1 MTWRGLSMLA
11 VVPARGGSKGIPG
24 KNLRLVR
31 GLSLVAHAAR
41 FVQLLPWLDAA
52 VLSTDNDAIAS
63 EGEAYGLRVPFRR
76 PPELAGDDAASEDV
90 WRYTWRECER
100 LDSRRYDI
108 SILLEPTSPLRRVE
122 DIERAIE
129 AMVKG
134 GHKAAATVS
143 RAPGHFTPEK
153 CLTIDDTGH
162 IHFYHPEGARY
173 SHRQAVSPYYFRNGI
188 CYAMAREVL
197 LDAGHIL
204 EDKCAAVVIDRPV
217 VNIDDPFDLE
227 LAEFLLAR
235 EGLA

>member
-1 MTWRGLSMLA
+1 MTWRNLSVLA
-11 VVPARGGSKGIPG
+11 VVPARGGSKDIPG
-24 KNLRLVR
+24 KNLRRVG
-31 GLSLVAHAAR
+31 GLSLVARAAR
-41 FVQLLPWLDAA
+41 FIQLLPWLDAA
-52 VLSTDNDAIAS
+52 VLSTEDDAIAS

-76 PPELAGDDAASEDV
+76 PAELAGDDAASVDV
-90 WRYTWRECER
+90 WRHAWRKCER
-100 LDSRRYDI
+100 LDGCRYDI

-122 DIERAIE
+122 DIGRTVE

-162 IHFYHPEGARY
+162 IRFYHPEGARY
-173 SHRQAVSPYYFRNGI
+173 SRRQVVSPYYFRNGI
-188 CYAMAREVL
+188 CYAVTREAL

-204 EDKCAAVVIDRPV
+204 EDKCTAVVIDRPV
-217 VNIDDPFDLE
+217 INIDDPFDLE

-235 EGLA
+235 EELA